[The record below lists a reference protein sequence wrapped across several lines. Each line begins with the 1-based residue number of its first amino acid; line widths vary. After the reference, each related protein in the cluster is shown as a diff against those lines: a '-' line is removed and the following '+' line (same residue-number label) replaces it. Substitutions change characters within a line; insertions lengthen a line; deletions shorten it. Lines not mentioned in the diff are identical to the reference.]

1 MSDKYWKEFEEVRAE
16 VLAYAK
22 DRDEAL
28 IKTWLNKIGYKD
40 KNPIGYF
47 INLGDKTIELYSTR
61 PGVLIGKAGVNIQEL
76 MKMLSDEFRGEW
88 KVKFVEIR
96 GGFVTV

>member
-1 MSDKYWKEFEEVRAE
+1 MFDYDWEEFRAE
-16 VLAYAK
+16 ALVYAK
-22 DRDEAL
+22 DRNETL

-40 KNPIGYF
+40 KNPIGYD
-47 INLGDKTIELYSTR
+47 IRLSDKTITIYSTR
-61 PGVLIGKAGVNIQEL
+61 PGVLIGKAGINVDEL
-76 MKMLSDEFRGEW
+76 KKMLSDEFRGEW